1 MIPVKICG
9 ITRYEDAKLSIEL
22 GAWAL
27 GFVFYRKSPRYID
40 PDAVQEIIN
49 KLKQDGLAAK
59 EYVGVF
65 VNPSSKELNNIFGKA
80 DLTICQLHGAES
92 PDFCHQLPWNVIKA
106 FRLENDADVVECEK
120 WGNLGWF
127 LTDAAKKGEW
137 GGTGELS
144 DWDLSGK
151 LKLNSLNVPL
161 LLSGGINIE
170 NIYEASQKI
179 SPWGF
184 DLSSGVEDAPGIKS
198 AEKLKSLFQLVR
210 KIDYENA

>member
-1 MIPVKICG
+1 
-9 ITRYEDAKLSIEL
+9 
-22 GAWAL
+22 
-27 GFVFYRKSPRYID
+27 
-40 PDAVQEIIN
+40 
-49 KLKQDGLAAK
+49 
-59 EYVGVF
+59 
-65 VNPSSKELNNIFGKA
+65 
-80 DLTICQLHGAES
+80 
-92 PDFCHQLPWNVIKA
+92 
-106 FRLENDADVVECEK
+106 
-120 WGNLGWF
+120 
-127 LTDAAKKGEW
+127 KKGEW